1 MKKKTSYSKDSMPAK
16 VKCWEVFNCNKKD
29 CPAFR
34 SRNLKCWLY
43 TGTHCRDEIQGK
55 FIEKIE
61 MCLNCK
67 VFQKNMDIPAMKKS
81 CRIINDQI
89 REFTKIVHER
99 DSERDSMNMELSLG
113 LSEVFEALK
122 KISSGDPTV
131 RISETSK
138 IDLITKLKHIVNL
151 TAEDIGEIVDQSHEI
166 AIGLAELFDVL
177 HKVSKG
183 DLNAR
188 VSGISEV
195 ELVESLKNVTNQTIE
210 TISKES
216 AERKRAEDEI
226 RTLNEELEAIVE
238 ERTNQLLEAQEELV
252 RKEKLAILGQLSG
265 SVGHELRNPLG
276 VINNAVYFL
285 KTVMPDAD
293 ETVKDYLDIIKTE
306 VNNSL
311 RIISDLLDFSRTKTP
326 HTRSTTINELIN
338 KSMERCSLTK
348 GTTVQMDIPD
358 MLPVVMVDP
367 LQMRQVFQN
376 LITNAIQ
383 AMPDGGNLHIRAQE
397 DKAIKSVRI
406 SFSDT
411 GKGISPEDMKK
422 LFQPLFSTKARGIG
436 LGLVVSRNLTEAN
449 GGTIEVKSQSGKGTT
464 FTVILPEES
473 SC

>member
-1 MKKKTSYSKDSMPAK
+1 
-16 VKCWEVFNCNKKD
+16 
-29 CPAFR
+29 
-34 SRNLKCWLY
+34 
-43 TGTHCRDEIQGK
+43 
-55 FIEKIE
+55 